1 MRKYLIQYVML
12 RVNVKS
18 EAAEIAA
25 RVDVMVVV
33 GDRKSAN
40 TQHLAE
46 ICRQN
51 CSRVLQ
57 IESAD
62 ELSAGRFCRLPCCRA
77 YGRCIHTRG
86 HH

>member
-1 MRKYLIQYVML
+1 ML
-12 RVNVKS
+12 RVNARMKPH
-18 EAAEIAA
+18 EIAA
-25 RVDVMVVV
+25 ESDVMVVV

-57 IESAD
+57 IEARTSFPPQSLQA
-62 ELSAGRFCRLPCCRA
+62 AVLPGLRPVHPHPRA
-77 YGRCIHTRG
+77 SLRR
-86 HH
+86 